1 MKKLMAICLCLIL
14 LVSLTISASAVSDR
28 VLQGTQSVVRILV
41 KYPNGMGSGSGFVIE
56 SNSRETL
63 IATNY
68 HVVSGEPSEISVWI
82 GEEELVAAEILVG
95 SEQKDLCILRV
106 NVPTKFR
113 KLTLADKEA
122 KQGDVVY
129 AVGFPAAAD
138 TLTVQQSH
146 TGKDAAISDGI
157 VSAVREIA
165 FMEDGEIVRSLQIT
179 APINPG
185 NSGGPLLNEKGQV
198 VGISTYTITDTQGIF
213 GAVDVSELKLLLT
226 VYGISVES
234 PSYLWLWMAAGLILV
249 FVLVI
254 LICRKR
260 QAEQKAA
267 FQFSWLRTGA
277 GLAGFLMCAYMGSC
291 FGAYLLARNDR
302 FLAADKLLLAAPV
315 TRIHSPKLVDYV
327 RAGKQLEMCQYEKAK
342 AGFENLS
349 GYLNAD
355 ILALE
360 TEYLRSLDLV
370 KEKNFEAAIGVLEDL
385 EEAGYGEYTGEI
397 QQIQYLWAMDLREN
411 RDFIGAYTMLAALKE
426 HPDAR
431 TSLDALEK
439 TIYREGITAYHK
451 GENTQAGKLF
461 ACVSGYEN
469 AEKYI
474 TLIEVKKSQGSI
486 TKELYEKLIAN
497 FSFEDTAEV
506 VLYNQAAAKWF
517 LLGTWENGEYSFTM
531 YPNGEIDCD
540 LPWIEYG
547 DYYRIEK
554 GELLLYPENQPAQTK
569 PAFRFQASTVDR
581 MEIYCCRNR
590 RTYTLYRQ

>member
-14 LVSLTISASAVSDR
+14 LVSLTIRASAVSDR
-28 VLQGTQSVVRILV
+28 VLQGTESVVRILV
-41 KYPNGMGSGSGFVIE
+41 KYPDGMGSGSGFVIE
-56 SNSRETL
+56 NNSRETL

-82 GEEELVAAEILVG
+82 GEEELVAAEILAG

-213 GAVDVSELKLLLT
+213 GAVDVSELKQLLT

-267 FQFSWLRTGA
+267 FHFSWLKTGA
-277 GLAGFLMCAYMGSC
+277 GLVGFLMCAYIGSC

-327 RAGKQLEMCQYEKAK
+327 RAGKQLEMRQYEKAK

-355 ILALE
+355 ILTLE

-370 KEKNFEAAIGVLEDL
+370 KEKNFEAAIAVLEDL
-385 EEAGYGEYTGEI
+385 KEAGYGEYTGEI

-451 GENTQAGKLF
+451 GENTEAEKLL
-461 ACVSGYEN
+461 ACVSDYEN